1 MRIKLTFIKFDLEDH
16 KSCERDYIEID
27 GGTKYCG
34 LVKTSFSIIS
44 AGSTMTLKFVSDEN
58 INKQG
63 FSATWAYTDEEPVT
77 IAILKEQEESLTKNR
92 DAIVDVKAKIAQVTS
107 SFKHLIKTAAYQ
119 TRVPATN
126 CHEFLTLVT
135 QRNYELLNKALFF
148 MYTLFS
154 CKCYK
159 SITFKSN
166 DSLYC

>member
-77 IAILKEQEESLTKNR
+77 IEILKEKEESLTKNR
-92 DAIVDVKAKIAQVTS
+92 DAIVDVKAKIALVTS
-107 SFKHLIKTAAYQ
+107 SFKHIIKAAAYQ

-126 CHEFLTLVT
+126 CQEFLILVT
-135 QRNYELLNKALFF
+135 QRKYEFLKQSVILHVYFV
-148 MYTLFS
+148 
-154 CKCYK
+154 
-159 SITFKSN
+159 
-166 DSLYC
+166 